1 MTKSGVEANLKISPY
16 VVENNYNGKE
26 VIYYFS
32 TEKNMNR
39 FKNEDLTF
47 FVSVCTSLTNRFR
60 IRFHLPKMFT
70 DIVLYSRIER
80 RGFHVIIEGIETKC
94 VSDLK
99 LIGAELK
106 KEN

>member
-16 VVENNYNGKE
+16 AVQNNYNGKE

-32 TEKNMNR
+32 TANNMDR
-39 FKNEDLTF
+39 FQTEADTF
-47 FVSVCTSLTNRFR
+47 FTSVCTSLTNRFR

-70 DIVLYSRIER
+70 DVVLYSRIEK
-80 RGFHVIIEGIETKC
+80 RGFHVIFEGVEIKC
-94 VSDLK
+94 VNDLK
-99 LIGAELK
+99 LIGAQLE

>member
-16 VVENNYNGKE
+16 VVHNNYNGKE

-32 TEKNMNR
+32 TANNMDR
-39 FKNEDLTF
+39 FKSEADTF
-47 FVSVCTSLTNRFR
+47 FTSVCTSLTNRFR
-60 IRFHLPKMFT
+60 IKFHLPHMFT

-80 RGFHVIIEGIETKC
+80 RGFHVIIEGVETKC
-94 VSDLK
+94 VNDLK
-99 LIGAELK
+99 LIGAQIE